1 MRAVQWR
8 VRGVAAVM
16 MAALLLLSGVAV
28 LKYSTSH
35 SLEEIK
41 LQLQMRNLE
50 TFDMYVDGVT
60 KKPTDIPTGPDFT
73 LKKSV
78 ERIGSNQ
85 HNQMLNGSMLDKR
98 GVVSHFLSNITSELV
113 FSFSPE
119 TEMRFS
125 EKLVD
130 PNHEQRVYANS
141 PAMIWDGHKFIVV
154 MRMWL
159 DKEHTLKNTKN
170 HFADNY
176 LYTMSYDER
185 MNALDNHGRVLGIPV
200 RELSGIGK
208 GLKVIPENIII
219 SFLTLFFSIPLR
231 SCCNFKKMT
240 IKK

>member
-1 MRAVQWR
+1 MEGREKMRAVQWR

-85 HNQMLNGSMLDKR
+85 HNQRLNGSMLDER

-159 DKEHTLKNTKN
+159 DKEDTLKSVSNI
-170 HFADNY
+170 FSDNY
-176 LYTMSYDER
+176 FYWREYNDKME
-185 MNALDNHGRVLGIPV
+185 ALDNGGRIQGMATRAHIA
-200 RELSGIGK
+200 IGN
-208 GLKVIPENIII
+208 GSAW
-219 SFLTLFFSIPLR
+219 SFSTVVHL
-231 SCCNFKKMT
+231 
-240 IKK
+240 